1 MEVANQSLPV
11 AQFLQEAAESLGLKR
26 VGGSES
32 SPKDITQQEVSRP
45 GFVLTGFIEK
55 YQAERIQILGGAE
68 SSYLERLDF
77 EQQKAALE
85 NLFITHV
92 PCIVITRGQK
102 PFETLINLANKY
114 GVPLLATDSKTT
126 PFIRSLTAYLADHFS
141 PRGTVHG
148 SLVDVHGVGLLV
160 TGPSGIG
167 KSEVALDLVERGHRL
182 VADDVVH
189 LIRRGD
195 DVLIGRGDEFLK
207 HFMEIRGVGVVDVRE
222 MFGIRGIRIQKRI
235 EVEVRLE
242 RWVEGKY
249 YDRTGLEYETTD
261 ILGVKIPQVLLPI
274 FPGKNITVIAETI
287 AMNHMLKTYG
297 LDPAERFN
305 RQVSEGI
312 ARRGRVRTLDY
323 LRKDEE

>member
-1 MEVANQSLPV
+1 MSDAATMTGLARRGLVPGLALLVAILAMASLAAGPV
-11 AQFLQEAAESLGLKR
+11 RL
-26 VGGSES
+26 
-32 SPKDITQQEVSRP
+32 SPSDIV
-45 GFVLTGFIEK
+45 
-55 YQAERIQILGGAE
+55 
-68 SSYLERLDF
+68 
-77 EQQKAALE
+77 AAL
-85 NLFITHV
+85 L
-92 PCIVITRGQK
+92 
-102 PFETLINLANKY
+102 
-114 GVPLLATDSKTT
+114 
-126 PFIRSLTAYLADHFS
+126 
-141 PRGTVHG
+141 
-148 SLVDVHGVGLLV
+148 
-160 TGPSGIG
+160 
-167 KSEVALDLVERGHRL
+167 
-182 VADDVVH
+182 
-189 LIRRGD
+189 
-195 DVLIGRGDEFLK
+195 GRGDEFLK

-249 YDRTGLEYETTD
+249 YDRTGLEYDTTE